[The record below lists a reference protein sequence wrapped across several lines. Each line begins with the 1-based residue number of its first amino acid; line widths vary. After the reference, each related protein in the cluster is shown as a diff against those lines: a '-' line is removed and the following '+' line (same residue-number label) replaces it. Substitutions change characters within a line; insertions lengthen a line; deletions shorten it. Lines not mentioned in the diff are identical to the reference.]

1 MLDRE
6 PLWFPS
12 RNRFDFNPAVSDRQL
27 WATGMVVVQWG
38 MTETI
43 IEQQIQLLIASDPPL
58 DAEYKNLRNFQQTV
72 DFLQTQIE
80 LKIQDPRRS
89 QALALI
95 TRIRNLSTQRDEV
108 VHRLWGGGMQEGSWS
123 NPENHP
129 TTDAALL
136 RQPGDKPKKTKSD
149 DARATLSWRLSF
161 SGVRKIAIEIGTL
174 NRDLFVVFNPP
185 LAGG

>member
-27 WATGMVVVQWG
+27 WAIGMVVVQWG

-185 LAGG
+185 PAGD